1 MYSFGDTLIISYEIQ
16 DVRIQER
23 AAVFYSGFIWILLF
37 NLLIIGLFAV
47 YMTSKDRESEFES
60 LVMTYQVKNAE
71 WVTGKWLVTQL
82 YGLCITLVTLL
93 VQFGWFASG
102 KMVFGDIVKNLFY
115 VFVQMEGAFFIVVS
129 IGFLCGILMKNMF
142 AYLLIPAILVLTLIL
157 PVDYTDAGSALWFD
171 NPVSHLFAPLD
182 LMYVGSPH
190 EGIWGIERVFGSA
203 LVHQSAVFL
212 FGFVVLLVALLF
224 FHSKRRIQREKKI
237 VPILIVI
244 FIIPTLLLSGIRYT
258 QYNGAFEKYKATGEQ
273 YVQKYD
279 GSEEVEDFYKQL
291 WLSSYYDDALEHEK
305 YDISMESIKLTV
317 QLQSDNQLDVK
328 SNLTIK
334 HNGDAPINE
343 VYLTLY
349 HGLQVTECTSESKIT
364 CTRDKDLVN
373 IHFEDMIEPGDQIDL
388 SLNYNGNILQYRDEG
403 NVEHS
408 FIQKKSGVSTERS
421 GLVSA

>member
-1 MYSFGDTLIISYEIQ
+1 MLKMIFRTEFALLFRNKFLIIPLIINVLFWGYLIISYEIQ
-16 DVRIQER
+16 SVRIQER
-23 AAVFYSGFIWILLF
+23 AAVFYSGFIWIILF

-102 KMVFGDIVKNLFY
+102 KMDFGDIVKNLFY

-190 EGIWGIERVFGSA
+190 EGIWGVERVFGSA

-224 FHSKRRIQREKKI
+224 FHSKRRIQKEKKL
-237 VPILIVI
+237 VPILIVVLV
-244 FIIPTLLLSGIRYT
+244 IPTLLLSGIRYA
-258 QYNGAFEKYKATGEQ
+258 QYNQALEKYITTGQQ
-273 YVQKYD
+273 YAQEFD
-279 GSEEVEDFYKQL
+279 GGDQDQLVEYHMRVDT
-291 WLSSYYDDALEHEK
+291 YYDASQTYKIWIFNGKHK
-305 YDISMESIKLTV
+305 IGCSASI
-317 QLQSDNQLDVK
+317 
-328 SNLTIK
+328 
-334 HNGDAPINE
+334 
-343 VYLTLY
+343 
-349 HGLQVTECTSESKIT
+349 
-364 CTRDKDLVN
+364 
-373 IHFEDMIEPGDQIDL
+373 
-388 SLNYNGNILQYRDEG
+388 
-403 NVEHS
+403 
-408 FIQKKSGVSTERS
+408 
-421 GLVSA
+421 